1 MKNCLITGVAGFIG
15 SALAYDL
22 VGENIKIIGVDNINT
37 YYDTKLK
44 RQRIDRINRK
54 IKDLSL
60 PQDSFSFTKMD
71 LAEGKEVNDL
81 VRKFKPD
88 IICHFAAQAGVRY
101 SIENPHTYVRNN
113 ITSTINLLEASKD
126 YGVSDF
132 VFASTSSVYGLS
144 KQVPFSEDLP
154 IDSTVSVYSSTKRA
168 CELLCHTYH
177 DLYPIKFRIL
187 RFFTVYGPWGRPDM
201 ALSKF
206 CSAILNNKPIQ
217 IFNDGDM
224 VRDFTY
230 IDDIIQ
236 GFKLAM
242 ADSSD
247 FEIFN
252 LGCGTPIKL
261 MEFIGKIEENLG
273 LEAEKEYLP
282 LQPGD
287 VPVTMADIEKSRKI
301 LGYSPKVD
309 VDTGVFNFV
318 KWYKEYHGF

>member
-22 VGENIKIIGVDNINT
+22 VGKNIKIIGVDNINT

-44 RQRIDRINRK
+44 KQRIDRINRK

-132 VFASTSSVYGLS
+132 VFASTSS
-144 KQVPFSEDLP
+144 
-154 IDSTVSVYSSTKRA
+154 
-168 CELLCHTYH
+168 
-177 DLYPIKFRIL
+177 
-187 RFFTVYGPWGRPDM
+187 
-201 ALSKF
+201 
-206 CSAILNNKPIQ
+206 
-217 IFNDGDM
+217 
-224 VRDFTY
+224 
-230 IDDIIQ
+230 
-236 GFKLAM
+236 
-242 ADSSD
+242 
-247 FEIFN
+247 
-252 LGCGTPIKL
+252 
-261 MEFIGKIEENLG
+261 
-273 LEAEKEYLP
+273 
-282 LQPGD
+282 
-287 VPVTMADIEKSRKI
+287 
-301 LGYSPKVD
+301 
-309 VDTGVFNFV
+309 
-318 KWYKEYHGF
+318 